1 MLRHVVLGLLR
12 DGRQRHGYQLI
23 AQYKERT
30 GVAMSAGNVYREL
43 GHLHECRLV
52 MIGSNPPGA
61 DPRRIPYRL
70 TEAGARAFDRW
81 LAAGRG
87 RDKDAWER
95 MVFLDRLAESDR
107 NRLLK
112 AREDAVASDLEALR
126 HADGG
131 ASGTGS
137 PLFYDPAP
145 LLKARRTLVLEAE
158 LAFIRDARSGV
169 ERATG
174 DRHRRPEEPSA
185 ASG

>member
-23 AQYKERT
+23 VQYKERT
-30 GVAMSAGNVYREL
+30 GIAMSAGNVYREL
-43 GHLHECRLV
+43 GRLHECRLV
-52 MIGSNPPGA
+52 TVGSNPPGV

-70 TEAGARAFDRW
+70 TEAGAKAFDRW
-81 LAAGRG
+81 LAGGRG
-87 RDKDAWER
+87 RDKDTWER
-95 MVFLDRLAESDR
+95 MVFLDRLSESDR

-112 AREDAVASDLEALR
+112 AREDAVTSELATL
-126 HADGG
+126 HGDGMDR
-131 ASGTGS
+131 APTS

-145 LLKARRTLVLEAE
+145 LLKARRTLVLQAE

-169 ERATG
+169 ERSTG
-174 DRHRRPEEPSA
+174 DRHGSDVVPSV